1 MRGNASDAAA
11 GMLAPVTEAHFGEE
25 PLLPLNLE
33 SAKTY
38 PRFAAELEAASGES
52 PGYRETGTL
61 AVARDLDDHAVL
73 DRVAR
78 FQTSLGLQVERL
90 RAREC
95 RSLEPGL
102 AGSIRSGV
110 FVRDDHQIDNRA
122 LMTAL
127 HTACAR
133 SGVELRPGAV
143 TRVVLHEGR
152 VGAVEVSGGG
162 SVRCE
167 RCVLAAGAWS
177 SSVGGLPEDAR
188 LQVRPVKG
196 QLLHLKGAPEAIPQ
210 HTIRGI
216 HVYMVPRGDGR
227 LVVGATVEERAFD
240 VSVMAGAV
248 HDLLRDAYELFPG
261 VAELELSEVSVG
273 LRPGTPDNAPLLGET
288 EVPGLF
294 AATGHHRNGILLAPL
309 TAETIVHLLLTGET
323 PVAIQPFS
331 PQRFSSARQV
341 FS

>member
-1 MRGNASDAAA
+1 
-11 GMLAPVTEAHFGEE
+11 MLAPITEAHFSEE
-25 PLLPLNLE
+25 SLLALNLE
-33 SAKTY
+33 SARAY
-38 PRFAAELEAASGES
+38 PRFAVELEAAAGVA

-61 AVARDLDDHAVL
+61 AVARDLNDRAVL
-73 DRVAR
+73 DRVAK
-78 FQTSLGLQVERL
+78 FQTSLGLHVERL
-90 RAREC
+90 RSREC
-95 RSLEPGL
+95 RVLEPGL

-127 HTACAR
+127 RAACAR
-133 SGVELRPGAV
+133 SGVELRTEAA
-143 TRVVLHEGR
+143 TSVVLEEGR
-152 VGAVEVSGGG
+152 VGAVEVSGGDG
-162 SVRCE
+162 VRCE

-177 SSVGGLPEDAR
+177 SLVGGLPEEAR
-188 LQVRPVKG
+188 LQVRPLKG
-196 QLLHLKGAPEAIPQ
+196 QLLHLKGAPDAIPQ

-216 HVYMVPRGDGR
+216 EVYMVPRGDGR

-248 HDLLRDAYELFPG
+248 HDLLRDVYELFPG

-288 EVPGLF
+288 AVPNLF
-294 AATGHHRNGILLAPL
+294 AATGHYRNGILLAPI

-323 PVAIQPFS
+323 PAAIQPFS
-331 PQRFSSARQV
+331 PQRFSSAREV
-341 FS
+341 VS